1 MSRSNYLKIKFWIL
15 RKVIGLILRRRKERV
30 LVAYLQK
37 LSKLIKKDN
46 LIFNKQLYFSKIVF
60 YFDLIF

>member
-1 MSRSNYLKIKFWIL
+1 MSNYLKTKFWIL